1 MTSPMASSADRLRAA
16 TDAELLDTARTQAR
30 TLPPRARAALHAEIE
45 TRGLAV
51 GEVDLSLEDDLV
63 AAVRALPCPRCGR
76 AETPLN
82 AGHVSR
88 TISYLI
94 LTTYRDDVLVACPD
108 CLAAE
113 ARNALLLTAFFGWWG
128 FPWGP
133 IRSVQSISKSRRT
146 LREHAQAEP
155 TDALEGF
162 VRAHPDVAE
171 AAYRGGPS
179 PLGGPPTRRAH
190 A

>member
-1 MTSPMASSADRLRAA
+1 MASTTDRLRDA

-30 TLPPRARAALHAEIE
+30 NLPPRARAALHAEIE
-45 TRGLAV
+45 ARGLTV
-51 GEVDLSLEDDLV
+51 GKAEPSIEDDLV
-63 AAVRALPCPRCGR
+63 AAVRALPCPSCGR
-76 AETPLN
+76 AEAPLN

-88 TISYLI
+88 TISYLL

-146 LREHAQAEP
+146 LREHAQVEP
-155 TDALEGF
+155 TDALEQF

-171 AAYRGGPS
+171 AAYRGGES
-179 PLGGPPTRRAH
+179 PLGGPPKRRAR

>member
-1 MTSPMASSADRLRAA
+1 MASTADRLRAA
-16 TDAELLDTARTQAR
+16 TDADLLDTARTQTR
-30 TLPPRARAALHAEIE
+30 RLPPRARAALHAEIE
-45 TRGLAV
+45 ARGLTV
-51 GEVDLSLEDDLV
+51 GPVEPSIEDDLV

-76 AETPLN
+76 TEAPLN

-88 TISYLI
+88 TISYLV
-94 LTTYRDDVLVACPD
+94 LTTYRDDVVVACPD

-133 IRSVQSISKSRRT
+133 IRSIQSISTSRRT

-155 TDALEGF
+155 TDALERF
-162 VRAHPDVAE
+162 VRARPDVAE

-179 PLGGPPTRRAH
+179 PLGGPPKPRAR